1 MSDEQPGRSGWKAWL
16 DDYRVALDTSHS
28 GAPLLGV
35 FGMLMLSAALDLF
48 GIGLIAPFI
57 GMVMGQGVAGLP
69 EFLHRPTEVVDISG
83 LGLAIVVVFIAKAV
97 VTYRMQRRIVRFS
110 ETHRAHLMARLLRSY
125 LARDYA
131 DHLARPSAERV
142 NTLFWHTAQYTGAT
156 LAGSLRLLTDL
167 VVLLAVIALLLT
179 IDARATLVLAV
190 FLGIVVFSAGR
201 WVRAELERTSHEVAR
216 GQAQALSVVQNSLG
230 GFREI
235 RILGAAATFQAAL
248 AESARGLADATARQ
262 NALHQVPRAVVETA
276 LVVFLVGI
284 SLVALR
290 QGGGAGALLP
300 VLGAMGVAAM
310 RLMPIATSLLS
321 GINNLRAS
329 RLALHEVAAEL
340 RAGDAPPTLAAPAN
354 PAPAQAFN
362 ALTVDAVSFT
372 YPGATRA
379 AVDAISLVIARGEV
393 LGIAGR
399 SGSGKSTLVDI
410 LLGLLLPVQG
420 TIRADGQ
427 TVSLD
432 NPAWQSRCAYIPQ
445 DVYLI
450 SGSLRDNIAFGAKF
464 DEQRMRRVLQHCG
477 LDKLVAQIDGG
488 LDARLGERGA
498 GLSGGQRQR
507 VAIARALYREREIL
521 VMDEATSALDAK
533 TESEVIETI
542 RALRGQRTVIV
553 VAHSATLLATC
564 DRIVHLQQGRIAET
578 SEGVVDA

>member
-35 FGMLMLSAALDLF
+35 FSMLMLSAALDLF

-284 SLVALR
+284 SLVA
-290 QGGGAGALLP
+290 
-300 VLGAMGVAAM
+300 AM

-372 YPGATRA
+372 YPRATRA

-427 TVSLD
+427 PVSLD

-445 DVYLI
+445 DVFLI

-464 DEQRMRRVLQHCG
+464 DEQRMRRVLQQCG